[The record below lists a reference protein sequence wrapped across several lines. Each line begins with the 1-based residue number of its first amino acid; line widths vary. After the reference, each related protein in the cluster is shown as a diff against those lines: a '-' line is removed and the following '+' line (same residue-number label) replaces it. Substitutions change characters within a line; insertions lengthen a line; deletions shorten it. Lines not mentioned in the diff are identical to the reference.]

1 MVSVGGGEL
10 RVFGG
15 NGKPRR
21 NKVFALSRI
30 ETIRS
35 NGRVSR
41 VEKGSYGQGEN
52 ELIMSHNFESNNSL
66 RRLKMPKHGCTP
78 NALSYNP
85 LVHAFCKEKKMDRAI
100 EYLEVMVS
108 RGCYPN
114 IVTYNSLLSGLCKD
128 GKKRERESKSSE
140 EAMERDEEGRF
151 TSCWGRLKVMIPWM
165 RGRRRRAN
173 HLLRRQGNNSGVGCG
188 ITTSI
193 LTTTSDKSKTA
204 GIFRYSPLSYAQNFD
219 HGCPLEDDED
229 SAPLRFSTRYAAA
242 ASSTKSSQGR

>member
-1 MVSVGGGEL
+1 
-10 RVFGG
+10 
-15 NGKPRR
+15 
-21 NKVFALSRI
+21 
-30 ETIRS
+30 
-35 NGRVSR
+35 
-41 VEKGSYGQGEN
+41 
-52 ELIMSHNFESNNSL
+52 MSSQAKKTNPYFSNSL
-66 RRLKMPKHGCTP
+66 MLSSFSKSMHRKKKKTQRKIILQFLELKSLHPYKLYT
-78 NALSYNP
+78 ATFFTLFSSLTTISYIFSSQPQTVAQNFSQITIKSKIKFNCFQRF
-85 LVHAFCKEKKMDRAI
+85 HISE
-100 EYLEVMVS
+100 
-108 RGCYPN
+108 
-114 IVTYNSLLSGLCKD
+114 
-128 GKKRERESKSSE
+128 ERESKSSE

-173 HLLRRQGNNSGVGCG
+173 HLLRRQGNNNGVGCG

-242 ASSTKSSQGR
+242 SSTKSSQGR